1 VKSSTFELG
10 LIVRHKDKTLN
21 QTLIVKTSM
30 GPSSL
35 VRKKRKYKLSELR
48 KKIGKLTAEGTVKG
62 GEGGSQGSTASASP
76 FIPPPGLPLSLL
88 SSHYLLFFHTKE
100 PSSRLVVQTGR
111 LSKYPTSPPP
121 KNRSSGVR
129 WGEH

>member
-1 VKSSTFELG
+1 MKSSTFELD
-10 LIVRHKDKTLN
+10 LIVRHNDKTLN

-62 GEGGSQGSTASASP
+62 ERVAVKAPLPQLPPSFLLLICLFLYSHPIIYSFSTLRSLV
-76 FIPPPGLPLSLL
+76 PG
-88 SSHYLLFFHTKE
+88 
-100 PSSRLVVQTGR
+100 
-111 LSKYPTSPPP
+111 
-121 KNRSSGVR
+121 
-129 WGEH
+129 